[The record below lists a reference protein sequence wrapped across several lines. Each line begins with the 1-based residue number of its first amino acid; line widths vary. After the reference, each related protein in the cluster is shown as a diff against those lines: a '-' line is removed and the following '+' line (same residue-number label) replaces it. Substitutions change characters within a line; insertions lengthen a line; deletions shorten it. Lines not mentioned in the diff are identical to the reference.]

1 MKKASLKTQTIST
14 FLLIIF
20 LSIVCTI
27 ATIGTYLF
35 TMYFGKDPMLKPDNY
50 YQKQSDKIQQ
60 FIVSKGENILED
72 KNRLELESLIPKKGI
87 GYQITDLEGKIIYG
101 NEKERNNKEIKN
113 N

>member
-35 TMYFGKDPMLKPDNY
+35 TMYLERSYAKPDNY
-50 YQKQSDKIQQ
+50 YQ
-60 FIVSKGENILED
+60 N
-72 KNRLELESLIPKKGI
+72 SLIKFSN
-87 GYQITDLEGKIIYG
+87 L
-101 NEKERNNKEIKN
+101 
-113 N
+113 